1 MRVLVPVKR
10 NSDLIEAKLSA
21 ITNPAKHH
29 RMLVGLGVIG
39 GGFGVGVTRQRDRNA
54 LLYLRRGLLALRW
67 SDKVHRAKLIV
78 FAPSPPVG
86 KLLHH
91 VINISLSQF

>member
-39 GGFGVGVTRQRDRNA
+39 GGFGVGVTRQRN
-54 LLYLRRGLLALRW
+54 
-67 SDKVHRAKLIV
+67 
-78 FAPSPPVG
+78 
-86 KLLHH
+86 
-91 VINISLSQF
+91 